1 LSTTRLVPIQKWAF
15 SKPLPQN
22 DHHHCAQDA
31 LLKRVFSVIGKRIAM
46 ILA

>member
-1 LSTTRLVPIQKWAF
+1 VPIQKWAF
-15 SKPLPQN
+15 SKPLRRD

-31 LLKRVFSVIGKRIAM
+31 LLKRVFSVTEKRIAM